1 MKKSSKSIL
10 VGISIMISI
19 LLHVRSFWLLTNLK
33 KGSFFSLN
41 INMFR
46 KNMYSVYCVMTFLSC
61 YIILSYWAH
70 LCCKWLFCCMYYN
83 LQSQLS
89 WPNVYIVYKY
99 YITFIHVVLTTNN
112 IDVVM
117 VLSTTNECLLLLF
130 SRNHLMF
137 VENMI
142 FFTETKVSRI

>member
-1 MKKSSKSIL
+1 MKSRHGKKSSTSKSIL
-10 VGISIMISI
+10 FGISI

-46 KNMYSVYCVMTFLSC
+46 KNMYVYIAFMTFLSC
-61 YIILSYWAH
+61 YIILNSYWAH
-70 LCCKWLFCCMYYN
+70 LCCKWLFCCMHYN

-89 WPNVYIVYKY
+89 WPNV

-117 VLSTTNECLLLLF
+117 VLSTTYECLLLLLF
-130 SRNHLMF
+130 SRNYFMF

-142 FFTETKVSRI
+142 FLFTET

>member
-1 MKKSSKSIL
+1 
-10 VGISIMISI
+10 MISI

-33 KGSFFSLN
+33 KGSFFLSLSLN

-46 KNMYSVYCVMTFLSC
+46 KNMYVSIYILIAFMTFLSC

-89 WPNVYIVYKY
+89 WPNVYI
-99 YITFIHVVLTTNN
+99 TFIHVVLTTNN

-117 VLSTTNECLLLLF
+117 VLSTTYYECLLLLLF
-130 SRNHLMF
+130 SRNYFMF

-142 FFTETKVSRI
+142 SLFTET

>member
-1 MKKSSKSIL
+1 MCVVFGYLQTWKKDLFSLSIL
-10 VGISIMISI
+10 TCFGRICICIVYTVYV
-19 LLHVRSFWLLTNLK
+19 L
-33 KGSFFSLN
+33 
-41 INMFR
+41 
-46 KNMYSVYCVMTFLSC
+46 YCVMTFLSC

-89 WPNVYIVYKY
+89 WPNVQIVYKY

-130 SRNHLMF
+130 SRNHFMF

>member
-1 MKKSSKSIL
+1 MCVVFGYLQTWKKDLFSPSIL
-10 VGISIMISI
+10 TCFGRICIVYI
-19 LLHVRSFWLLTNLK
+19 L
-33 KGSFFSLN
+33 
-41 INMFR
+41 
-46 KNMYSVYCVMTFLSC
+46 YCVMTFLSC

-89 WPNVYIVYKY
+89 WPNVQIVYKY

-130 SRNHLMF
+130 SRNHFMF